1 MNEEIEDEVN
11 QGRRVGRVDDSKE
24 EKSWR
29 GDASG
34 QPIDV
39 RFLPVIESHR
49 ELNRSHD
56 PSQKRELGALACIY
70 GCAPTTASSFFHPT
84 QTTTTKYNVNLHHN
98 SRFASQIL

>member
-29 GDASG
+29 GDARG

-39 RFLPVIESHR
+39 RPYDSF
-49 ELNRSHD
+49 
-56 PSQKRELGALACIY
+56 PS
-70 GCAPTTASSFFHPT
+70 
-84 QTTTTKYNVNLHHN
+84 
-98 SRFASQIL
+98 SRA